1 MLTLVTH
8 ILSEQDPTLA
18 AASSFLQYGP
28 MGMFLAIAIG
38 TGLLIKWMITQA
50 SDRAAKD
57 QSVFL
62 QHNAELVKGCD
73 ARSAALIDRVVDS
86 NERVQEAHTRHE
98 AALRDLTQE
107 LRNSRPQQPRAQ

>member
-1 MLTLVTH
+1 MIMLAT
-8 ILSEQDPTLA
+8 QDPTLG
-18 AASSFLQYGP
+18 AASSFLQWGP
-28 MGMFLAIAIG
+28 MGMFTLLTIG
-38 TGLLIKWMITQA
+38 FGILIKWMITQA

-57 QSVFL
+57 QGVFL
-62 QHNAELVKGCD
+62 AHNTELVKGCD

-86 NERVQEAHTRHE
+86 NERVQEAHSRHE